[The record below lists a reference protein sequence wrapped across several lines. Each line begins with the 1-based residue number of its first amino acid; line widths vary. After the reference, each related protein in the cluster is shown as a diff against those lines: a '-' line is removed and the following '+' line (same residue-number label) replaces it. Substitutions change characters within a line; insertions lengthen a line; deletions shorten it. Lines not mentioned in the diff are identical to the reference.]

1 MDKRR
6 STAMQRPADLATV
19 RRFEA
24 AGFRAWPASA
34 VHYDGT
40 WVVRLTAGH
49 PAKRL
54 NSVNP
59 LDPGDVRDLAD
70 AHRARRPALRRLWPA
85 AHLPAVAAWRARP
98 DRAISTSE
106 GWDDFGR
113 IAGHARATSTTEAVD
128 VAMDQIPLKDMGR
141 FVARR
146 AC

>member
-1 MDKRR
+1 MGKAVPGKEPKAAL
-6 STAMQRPADLATV
+6 STV

-59 LDPGDVRDLAD
+59 LDPGDVQDLPERIIRA
-70 AHRARRPALRRLWPA
+70 ARRFDAYGREGEACRR
-85 AHLPAVAAWRARP
+85 
-98 DRAISTSE
+98 DDGGAIRRIVQGGRST
-106 GWDDFGR
+106 WFCPR
-113 IAGHARATSTTEAVD
+113 C
-128 VAMDQIPLKDMGR
+128 QK
-141 FVARR
+141 
-146 AC
+146 